1 MRRCTHV
8 TAAIHVT
15 TNCQDAGNVA
25 MTRACLHISGEGCVV
40 AGVNGQLWRGNL
52 HADPHVIGS
61 QFMLTGR
68 NQGGK
73 LMVWSAADPTVQ
85 LGYKG
90 RAEEG
95 CHGAVHIVY

>member
-15 TNCQDAGNVA
+15 TNCQHAGNVA

-40 AGVNGQLWRGNL
+40 AGVNRQLWRGNL

-61 QFMLTGR
+61 PIHADGEEPGWEV
-68 NQGGK
+68 NG
-73 LMVWSAADPTVQ
+73 MVRCRPDSAAG
-85 LGYKG
+85 L
-90 RAEEG
+90 
-95 CHGAVHIVY
+95 